1 MFGGYDGCESGDRGC
16 GRRGGVRVVEIV
28 CGVRIGVGVGGVGCE
43 EGVVSGRGNVSVAD
57 GGGDR

>member
-1 MFGGYDGCESGDRGC
+1 M
-16 GRRGGVRVVEIV
+16 VEIV
-28 CGVRIGVGVGGVGCE
+28 CGVRIGVGLGGVGCE